1 MNLGLNVDVNV
12 DVNSGVVV
20 YAQGIT
26 RATIARWFFITVMVS
41 TICDEFIEFFK
52 ACYTCFI
59 FRFTETFDYSC
70 SAGRSC
76 WNYCFF
82 EGQEVKHQLHIDYFV
97 FLIYMDMMMILMM

>member
-26 RATIARWFFITVMVS
+26 RATIAGWFFITVMVS

-52 ACYTCFI
+52 ACYT
-59 FRFTETFDYSC
+59 
-70 SAGRSC
+70 
-76 WNYCFF
+76 
-82 EGQEVKHQLHIDYFV
+82 
-97 FLIYMDMMMILMM
+97 